1 MQVDLLV
8 VTQEGGEGVVLDL
21 LVELEREVEEQV
33 PLRGVGWEE
42 PCFVCIGHF

>member
-1 MQVDLLV
+1 M
-8 VTQEGGEGVVLDL
+8 VLDL

-42 PCFVCIGHF
+42 PCFVGVGRF